1 MQVVFIVINEPDS
14 LQDVLTGLLEMGI
27 TRATIL
33 ESQGMGRAVMDRL
46 SIFAGFRDIWS
57 GNLGFNYTLFTVVED
72 NQVDE
77 LVRTVKDMLADSE
90 SSRRGALF
98 TMPVGRFEK
107 LSD

>member
-1 MQVVFIVINEPDS
+1 VQVVFIVVNEPDM

-46 SIFAGFRDIWS
+46 SIFAGFRDLWS
-57 GNLGFNYTLFTVVED
+57 GNLGYSHTLFAVVED
-72 NQVDE
+72 EIVEE
-77 LVRTVKDMLADSE
+77 LGQAIKDVMADHK
-90 SSRRGALF
+90 SSSKGVF
-98 TMPVGRFEK
+98 FSFPVGTFIS